1 MKISKTA
8 GYYGRLAMASALAG
22 TFTLVPVAANADT
35 TTETPTQAPVT
46 TTATAPS
53 SIASSSVTPS
63 ASATPTVS
71 VSPSVAGAP
80 AVATTPAKA
89 KKASTSDK
97 PGTGTSGVELE
108 SGAWTYTAVAGHPTD
123 GSVYA
128 LSTAPQENHL
138 LKIDPAT
145 GNVEDLGAARVE
157 HGALPT
163 DITTATIT
171 SHGRLIVSEELAKD
185 GDSYY
190 AIDLDKLSTASTPVF
205 TEHKVS
211 VDTFSKPKDFKAPG
225 AWGTASKKVDP
236 KGEYLHAYAETLDG
250 KPALWTLNT
259 DTDKLSVTTL
269 KVARGVKTEGIDR
282 LGEVAYAVTKDTDVF
297 VAGDKDGNTV
307 EFKPT
312 QLKIG
317 PGDELVATFS
327 QDGDDTLSEVLGT
340 DKKFGFTAIKHAGE
354 EKDTDASASDKTKA
368 DAEAPKSDNTAEQ
381 ADKKPSE
388 TTKSDAAAAK
398 PTEPTNKD
406 VDKQQPPANNN
417 EKPSSTPTPK
427 AAKPRTLEVEIYV
440 GTGEKKKPVEG
451 ARLVVPKLDNYEL
464 EGETNADGYLVT
476 TLPKELNDESF
487 TVRLVEAPEGY
498 KNKSIQ
504 IKKDDLVKEIT
515 LDKDTRATS
524 TMSKPQEILE
534 VFKEVKPLLG
544 AFGALAGAGA
554 GAAGSKSTSSKT
566 STTSTFSNS
575 KSSGTV
581 STGRTTS
588 ATSRSTAAARSTAK
602 STSKRSSSKSSS
614 TTTSTR
620 SGDLADTGTPMSG
633 VITLGIVL
641 FLIGGAY
648 VFMGRRRDA

>member
-1 MKISKTA
+1 MKNSKTA

-35 TTETPTQAPVT
+35 TTATPTQASVT

-53 SIASSSVTPS
+53 SSAASSVTPS

-71 VSPSVAGAP
+71 VAPSVAGAP
-80 AVATTPAKA
+80 ALATTPAKA
-89 KKASTSDK
+89 KGASTSDK

-108 SGAWTYTAVAGHPTD
+108 SGAWKYTAVAGHPSD

-128 LSTAPQENHL
+128 LSTAPQEHHL

-145 GNVEDLGAARVE
+145 GLVEDLGAARAE

-171 SHGRLIVSEELAKD
+171 SHGRLIVSEELSKD
-185 GDSYY
+185 GDTYY
-190 AIDLDKLSTASTPVF
+190 AIDLDKLSATTTPVF
-205 TEHKVS
+205 TEHKVTM
-211 VDTFSKPKDFKAPG
+211 DTFSKPKDFKAPG
-225 AWGTASKKVDP
+225 AWGTASKKTDP

-269 KVARGVKTEGIDR
+269 KVAHGVKAEGIER

-340 DKKFGFTAIKHAGE
+340 DKKFGFTAIKHADT
-354 EKDTDASASDKTKA
+354 EKETPSEKSDKPA
-368 DAEAPKSDNTAEQ
+368 ENAEAAESTVTEKQ
-381 ADKKPSE
+381 
-388 TTKSDAAAAK
+388 K
-398 PTEPTNKD
+398 PTEPTT
-406 VDKQQPPANNN
+406 Q
-417 EKPSSTPTPK
+417 ETSTSATTTTQTTTTK
-427 AAKPRTLEVEIYV
+427 KEEAAEQRTLEVEIYA
-440 GTGEKKKPVEG
+440 GSGSDKKPVEG
-451 ARLVVPKLDNYEL
+451 ARLIVPSLDNLEL
-464 EGETNADGYLVT
+464 EGETDADGYLST
-476 TLPKELNDESF
+476 TLPAELNNKGF
-487 TVRLVEAPEGY
+487 TVRLAEVPEGF

-515 LDKDTRATS
+515 LNKDPRATS
-524 TMSKPQEILE
+524 TKSKPQEILD

-554 GAAGSKSTSSKT
+554 AGSKSK
-566 STTSTFSNS
+566 STTTKSTSTFSNS

-588 ATSRSTAAARSTAK
+588 ATSRSTAGTRSTAK

>member
-1 MKISKTA
+1 MKNSKTA

-35 TTETPTQAPVT
+35 TTATPTQASVT

-53 SIASSSVTPS
+53 SSAASSVTPS

-71 VSPSVAGAP
+71 VAPSVAGAP

-89 KKASTSDK
+89 KGASTSDK

-108 SGAWTYTAVAGHPTD
+108 SGAWKYTAVAGHPSD

-128 LSTAPQENHL
+128 LSTAPQEHHL

-145 GNVEDLGAARVE
+145 GLVEDLGAARAE

-163 DITTATIT
+163 NVTTATIT
-171 SHGRLIVSEELAKD
+171 SHGRLIVSEELSKD
-185 GDSYY
+185 GDTYY
-190 AIDLDKLSTASTPVF
+190 AIDLDKLSATTTPVF
-205 TEHKVS
+205 TEHKVT

-225 AWGTASKKVDP
+225 AWGTASKKTDP

-269 KVARGVKTEGIDR
+269 KVAHGVKAEGIER

-340 DKKFGFTAIKHAGE
+340 DKKFGFTAIKHADT
-354 EKDTDASASDKTKA
+354 EKETPSEKSAAAEKSESPAAESAEKPSSDASKPAEPSSQ
-368 DAEAPKSDNTAEQ
+368 DAEKQ
-381 ADKKPSE
+381 
-388 TTKSDAAAAK
+388 K
-398 PTEPTNKD
+398 PTEPTT
-406 VDKQQPPANNN
+406 Q
-417 EKPSSTPTPK
+417 ETSTPATTTTQTTTTK
-427 AAKPRTLEVEIYV
+427 KEEAAEQRTLEVEIYA
-440 GTGEKKKPVEG
+440 GSGSDKKPVEG
-451 ARLVVPKLDNYEL
+451 ARLIVPSLDNLEL
-464 EGETNADGYLVT
+464 DGSTDADGYLST
-476 TLPKELNDESF
+476 TLPAELNNKGF
-487 TVRLVEAPEGY
+487 TVRLAVVPEGF
-498 KNKSIQ
+498 KNKSVQ
-504 IKKDDLVKEIT
+504 VKKDDLVKEIT

-524 TMSKPQEILE
+524 TKSKPQEILD

-554 GAAGSKSTSSKT
+554 AGSKSK
-566 STTSTFSNS
+566 STTTKSTSTFSNS

-588 ATSRSTAAARSTAK
+588 ATSRSTAGTRSTAK

>member
-354 EKDTDASASDKTKA
+354 ESDTKTPSAESDKPAENTDEKTAASDSPA
-368 DAEAPKSDNTAEQ
+368 
-381 ADKKPSE
+381 SE
-388 TTKSDAAAAK
+388 STVTETPK
-398 PTEPTNKD
+398 PTEPTT
-406 VDKQQPPANNN
+406 P
-417 EKPSSTPTPK
+417 ETSTPATTTTQTTTTK
-427 AAKPRTLEVEIYV
+427 KEEATEQRTLEVEIYA

-451 ARLVVPKLDNYEL
+451 ARLVVPSLDNLEL
-464 EGETNADGYLVT
+464 EGATDADGYLST
-476 TLPKELNDESF
+476 TLPAELNDKSF

-515 LDKDTRATS
+515 LNKDTRATS

-588 ATSRSTAAARSTAK
+588 ATSRSTAASRSTAK

>member
-63 ASATPTVS
+63 ASATPSVS
-71 VSPSVAGAP
+71 VAPSVAGAP

-171 SHGRLIVSEELAKD
+171 SHGRLIVSEELSKD

-190 AIDLDKLSTASTPVF
+190 AIDLDKLGATTTPVF
-205 TEHKVS
+205 TEHKVT
-211 VDTFSKPKDFKAPG
+211 VDTFSNPKHFTAPG
-225 AWGTASKKVDP
+225 AWGTASKKADP

-269 KVARGVKTEGIDR
+269 KVKHGVKTEGIER
-282 LGEVAYAVTKDTDVF
+282 LGDVAYAVTKDTDVF

-327 QDGDDTLSEVLGT
+327 QDGDDTLSEVLGA

-354 EKDTDASASDKTKA
+354 EKDTDT
-368 DAEAPKSDNTAEQ
+368 PKS
-381 ADKKPSE
+381 E
-388 TTKSDAAAAK
+388 TGTTTTT
-398 PTEPTNKD
+398 TEST
-406 VDKQQPPANNN
+406 VT
-417 EKPSSTPTPK
+417 ETPTPSEPTTQ
-427 AAKPRTLEVEIYV
+427 AATTSATTTTQTTTPKKEEATEQRTLEVEIYV

-451 ARLVVPKLDNYEL
+451 ARLVVPKLDNFEL
-464 EGETNADGYLVT
+464 EGETNADGYLRT
-476 TLPKELNDESF
+476 TLPAELNDESF
-487 TVRLVEAPEGY
+487 TVRLAEAPEGF

-524 TMSKPQEILE
+524 TKSKPQEILE

-588 ATSRSTAAARSTAK
+588 ATSRSTAASRSTAK
-602 STSKRSSSKSSS
+602 STSRSSSKSSS

>member
-63 ASATPTVS
+63 TSATPTVS
-71 VSPSVAGAP
+71 VAPSVAGAP

-171 SHGRLIVSEELAKD
+171 SHGRLIVSEELSKD

-190 AIDLDKLSTASTPVF
+190 AIDLDKLSATTTPVF
-205 TEHKVS
+205 TEHKVT

-225 AWGTASKKVDP
+225 AWGTASKKADP

-269 KVARGVKTEGIDR
+269 KVAHGVKTEGIDR

-327 QDGDDTLSEVLGT
+327 QDGDDTLSEVLGA

-354 EKDTDASASDKTKA
+354 EKDTDT
-368 DAEAPKSDNTAEQ
+368 PKS
-381 ADKKPSE
+381 E
-388 TTKSDAAAAK
+388 TGTTTTT
-398 PTEPTNKD
+398 TEST
-406 VDKQQPPANNN
+406 VT
-417 EKPSSTPTPK
+417 ETPTPSEPTTQ
-427 AAKPRTLEVEIYV
+427 AATTSATTTTQTTTTKKEEAAEPRTLEVEIYA
-440 GTGEKKKPVEG
+440 GSGSDKKPVEG
-451 ARLVVPKLDNYEL
+451 ARLVVPSLDNREL
-464 EGETNADGYLVT
+464 DGSTDADGYMST
-476 TLPKELNDESF
+476 TLPLELNDKSF
-487 TVRLVEAPEGY
+487 TVRLAEAPEGF

-524 TMSKPQEILE
+524 TKSKPQEILE

-588 ATSRSTAAARSTAK
+588 ATSRSTAASRSTAK
-602 STSKRSSSKSSS
+602 STSRSSSKSSS

>member
-53 SIASSSVTPS
+53 SIATSSVTPS

-71 VSPSVAGAP
+71 VAPSVAGAP
-80 AVATTPAKA
+80 AVATTPAKP

-269 KVARGVKTEGIDR
+269 KVAHGVKTEGIDR

-327 QDGDDTLSEVLGT
+327 QDGDDTLSEVLGA

-354 EKDTDASASDKTKA
+354 EKDTDT
-368 DAEAPKSDNTAEQ
+368 PKS
-381 ADKKPSE
+381 E
-388 TTKSDAAAAK
+388 TGTTTTT
-398 PTEPTNKD
+398 TEST
-406 VDKQQPPANNN
+406 VT
-417 EKPSSTPTPK
+417 ETPTPSEPTTQ
-427 AAKPRTLEVEIYV
+427 AATTSATTTTQTTTTKKEEAAEPRTLEVEIYA
-440 GTGEKKKPVEG
+440 GSGSDKKPVEG
-451 ARLVVPKLDNYEL
+451 ARLVVPSLDNREL
-464 EGETNADGYLVT
+464 DGSTDADGYMST
-476 TLPKELNDESF
+476 TLPLELNDKSF
-487 TVRLVEAPEGY
+487 TVRLAEAPEGF

-524 TMSKPQEILE
+524 TKSKPQEILE

-588 ATSRSTAAARSTAK
+588 ATSRSTAASRSTAK
-602 STSKRSSSKSSS
+602 STSRSSSKSSS

>member
-354 EKDTDASASDKTKA
+354 ESDTKTPSAESDKPAENTDEKTAASDSPA
-368 DAEAPKSDNTAEQ
+368 
-381 ADKKPSE
+381 SE
-388 TTKSDAAAAK
+388 STVTETPK
-398 PTEPTNKD
+398 PTEPTT
-406 VDKQQPPANNN
+406 P
-417 EKPSSTPTPK
+417 ETSTPATTTTQTTTTK
-427 AAKPRTLEVEIYV
+427 KEEATEQRTLEVEIYA

-451 ARLVVPKLDNYEL
+451 ARLVVPSLDNLEL
-464 EGETNADGYLVT
+464 EGATDADGYLST
-476 TLPKELNDESF
+476 TLPAELNDKSF

-515 LDKDTRATS
+515 LNKDTRATS

-588 ATSRSTAAARSTAK
+588 ATSRSTAASRSTAK
-602 STSKRSSSKSSS
+602 STSRSSSKSSS

>member
-71 VSPSVAGAP
+71 VAPSVAGAP

-171 SHGRLIVSEELAKD
+171 SHGRLIVSEELSKD

-190 AIDLDKLSTASTPVF
+190 AIDLDKLSATTTPVF
-205 TEHKVS
+205 TEHKVT

-225 AWGTASKKVDP
+225 AWGTASKKADP

-269 KVARGVKTEGIDR
+269 KVAHGVKTEGIDR

-327 QDGDDTLSEVLGT
+327 QDGDDTLSEVLGA

-354 EKDTDASASDKTKA
+354 EKDTDT
-368 DAEAPKSDNTAEQ
+368 PKS
-381 ADKKPSE
+381 E
-388 TTKSDAAAAK
+388 TGTTTTT
-398 PTEPTNKD
+398 TEST
-406 VDKQQPPANNN
+406 VT
-417 EKPSSTPTPK
+417 ETPTPSEPTTQ
-427 AAKPRTLEVEIYV
+427 AATTSATTTTQTTTTKKEEAAEPRTLEVEIYA
-440 GTGEKKKPVEG
+440 GSGSDKKPVEG
-451 ARLVVPKLDNYEL
+451 ARLVVPSLDNREL
-464 EGETNADGYLVT
+464 DGSTDADGYMST
-476 TLPKELNDESF
+476 TLPLELNDKSF
-487 TVRLVEAPEGY
+487 TVRLAEAPEGF

-524 TMSKPQEILE
+524 TKSKPQEILE

-588 ATSRSTAAARSTAK
+588 ATSRSTAASRSTAK
-602 STSKRSSSKSSS
+602 STSRSSSKSSS

>member
-269 KVARGVKTEGIDR
+269 KVAHGVKTEGIDR

-340 DKKFGFTAIKHAGE
+340 DEKFGFTAIKHAGT
-354 EKDTDASASDKTKA
+354 DTDA
-368 DAEAPKSDNTAEQ
+368 
-381 ADKKPSE
+381 
-388 TTKSDAAAAK
+388 
-398 PTEPTNKD
+398 
-406 VDKQQPPANNN
+406 
-417 EKPSSTPTPK
+417 EKPSSGSETAEKPESEKNEKAETKSSDSAEKSTTETAKPAEPTVSTTATPSTTPTTSK
-427 AAKPRTLEVEIYV
+427 TEQAAEQRTLEVEIYA
-440 GTGEKKKPVEG
+440 GSGNDKKPVEG
-451 ARLVVPKLDNYEL
+451 ARLVVPSLNNREL
-464 EGETNADGYLVT
+464 EGETDADGYMLT
-476 TLPKELNDESF
+476 TLPKELNGKDF
-487 TVRLVEAPEGY
+487 TVRLVEAPEGF

-504 IKKDDLVKEIT
+504 IKKDDDHAVKEIT

-524 TMSKPQEILE
+524 TKSKPQEILD

-554 GAAGSKSTSSKT
+554 AGSKSK
-566 STTSTFSNS
+566 STTTKSTSTFSNS

-588 ATSRSTAAARSTAK
+588 ATSRSTAGTRSTAK

>member
-1 MKISKTA
+1 MKFSKTA

-71 VSPSVAGAP
+71 VAPSVAGAP

-190 AIDLDKLSTASTPVF
+190 AIDLDKLSATTTPVF
-205 TEHKVS
+205 IEHKVS

-354 EKDTDASASDKTKA
+354 ESDTKTPSAESDKPAENTDEKTAASDSPA
-368 DAEAPKSDNTAEQ
+368 
-381 ADKKPSE
+381 SE
-388 TTKSDAAAAK
+388 STVTETPK
-398 PTEPTNKD
+398 PTEPTT
-406 VDKQQPPANNN
+406 P
-417 EKPSSTPTPK
+417 ETSTPATTTTQTTTTK
-427 AAKPRTLEVEIYV
+427 KEEATEQRTLEVEIYA

-451 ARLVVPKLDNYEL
+451 ARLVVPSLDNLEL
-464 EGETNADGYLVT
+464 EGATDADGYLST
-476 TLPKELNDESF
+476 TLPAELNDKSF

-515 LDKDTRATS
+515 LNKDTRATS

-588 ATSRSTAAARSTAK
+588 ATSRSTAASRSTAK

>member
-145 GNVEDLGAARVE
+145 GNVEELGAARVE

-269 KVARGVKTEGIDR
+269 KVAHGVKTEGIDR

-327 QDGDDTLSEVLGT
+327 QDGDDTLSEVLGA

-354 EKDTDASASDKTKA
+354 EKDTDT
-368 DAEAPKSDNTAEQ
+368 PKS
-381 ADKKPSE
+381 E
-388 TTKSDAAAAK
+388 TGTTTTT
-398 PTEPTNKD
+398 TEST
-406 VDKQQPPANNN
+406 VT
-417 EKPSSTPTPK
+417 ETPTPSEPTTQ
-427 AAKPRTLEVEIYV
+427 AATTSATTTTQTTTPKKEEATEQRTLEVEIYV

-451 ARLVVPKLDNYEL
+451 ARLVVPKLDNFEL
-464 EGETNADGYLVT
+464 EGETNADGYLRT
-476 TLPKELNDESF
+476 TLPAELNDESF
-487 TVRLVEAPEGY
+487 TVRLAEAPEGF

-524 TMSKPQEILE
+524 TKSKPQEILE

-588 ATSRSTAAARSTAK
+588 ATSRSTAASRSTAK
-602 STSKRSSSKSSS
+602 STSRSSSKSSS

>member
-35 TTETPTQAPVT
+35 TTETPTQASVT

-354 EKDTDASASDKTKA
+354 ESDTKTPSAESDKPAENTDEKTAASDSPA
-368 DAEAPKSDNTAEQ
+368 
-381 ADKKPSE
+381 SE
-388 TTKSDAAAAK
+388 STVTETPK
-398 PTEPTNKD
+398 PTEPTT
-406 VDKQQPPANNN
+406 P
-417 EKPSSTPTPK
+417 ETSTPATTTTQTTTTK
-427 AAKPRTLEVEIYV
+427 KEEATEQRTLEVEIYA

-451 ARLVVPKLDNYEL
+451 ARLVVPSLDNLEL
-464 EGETNADGYLVT
+464 EGATDADGYLST
-476 TLPKELNDESF
+476 TLPAELNDKSF

-515 LDKDTRATS
+515 LNKDTRATS

-588 ATSRSTAAARSTAK
+588 ATSRSTAASRSTAK

>member
-71 VSPSVAGAP
+71 VAPSVAGAP

-190 AIDLDKLSTASTPVF
+190 AIDLDKLSATTTPVF

-354 EKDTDASASDKTKA
+354 ESDTKTPSAESDKPAENTDEKTAASDSPA
-368 DAEAPKSDNTAEQ
+368 
-381 ADKKPSE
+381 SE
-388 TTKSDAAAAK
+388 STVTETPK
-398 PTEPTNKD
+398 PTEPTT
-406 VDKQQPPANNN
+406 P
-417 EKPSSTPTPK
+417 ETSTPATTTTQTTTTK
-427 AAKPRTLEVEIYV
+427 KEEATEQRTLEVEIYA

-451 ARLVVPKLDNYEL
+451 ARLVVPSLDNLEL
-464 EGETNADGYLVT
+464 EGATDADGYLST
-476 TLPKELNDESF
+476 TLPAELNDKSF

-515 LDKDTRATS
+515 LNKDTRATS

-620 SGDLADTGTPMSG
+620 SGDLADTGTPISG

>member
-35 TTETPTQAPVT
+35 TPEAPTQVPVT
-46 TTATAPS
+46 TTATAPLS
-53 SIASSSVTPS
+53 VASSSVAPSVSTTP
-63 ASATPTVS
+63 AVS
-71 VSPSVAGAP
+71 VAPSVGGAP
-80 AVATTPAKA
+80 AVATTSAKA

-108 SGAWTYTAVAGHPTD
+108 SGVWKYTAVAGHPSD

-128 LSTAPQENHL
+128 LSTAPQEHHL

-171 SHGRLIVSEELAKD
+171 SHGRLIVSEELSKD
-185 GDSYY
+185 GDAYY
-190 AIDLDKLSTASTPVF
+190 AIDLDKLGTTTAPVF
-205 TEHKVS
+205 TEHKVT
-211 VDTFSKPKDFKAPG
+211 VDTFSNPKDFKAPG
-225 AWGTASKKVDP
+225 AWGAASKKTDP
-236 KGEYLHAYAETLDG
+236 RGEYLHAYAETLDG

-269 KVARGVKTEGIDR
+269 KVAHGVKTEGIAR

-297 VAGDKDGNTV
+297 VAGDKDGKTV
-307 EFKPT
+307 EFKPS
-312 QLKIG
+312 QLKFG
-317 PGDELVATFS
+317 PGDELVATFN

-340 DKKFGFTAIKHAGE
+340 DKKFGFTAIKHADKE
-354 EKDTDASASDKTKA
+354 DTPS
-368 DAEAPKSDNTAEQ
+368 PKSEASEKSESPASESAEKPTTEASKPAEPSVSNTATSTTTKAEQ
-381 ADKKPSE
+381 AAE
-388 TTKSDAAAAK
+388 
-398 PTEPTNKD
+398 
-406 VDKQQPPANNN
+406 Q
-417 EKPSSTPTPK
+417 
-427 AAKPRTLEVEIYV
+427 RTLEVEIYA
-440 GTGEKKKPVEG
+440 GSGSDKKPVEG
-451 ARLVVPKLDNYEL
+451 ARLVVPSLNNLELD
-464 EGETNADGYLVT
+464 GATDADGYLST
-476 TLPKELNDESF
+476 TLPAELNDKGF
-487 TVRLVEAPEGY
+487 TVRLVEAPEGF

-524 TMSKPQEILE
+524 TKSRPQEILD

-554 GAAGSKSTSSKT
+554 GAAGSKSTST
-566 STTSTFSNS
+566 SSTKSTSTFSNS

-588 ATSRSTAAARSTAK
+588 ATARSTAASRSTAK
-602 STSKRSSSKSSS
+602 STSRSSSKSSS

>member
-71 VSPSVAGAP
+71 VAPSVAGAP

-190 AIDLDKLSTASTPVF
+190 AIDLDKLSATTTPVF

-354 EKDTDASASDKTKA
+354 ESDTKTPSAESDKPAENTDEKTAASDSPA
-368 DAEAPKSDNTAEQ
+368 
-381 ADKKPSE
+381 SE
-388 TTKSDAAAAK
+388 STVTETPK
-398 PTEPTNKD
+398 PTEPTT
-406 VDKQQPPANNN
+406 P
-417 EKPSSTPTPK
+417 ETSTPATTTTQTTTTK
-427 AAKPRTLEVEIYV
+427 KEEATEQRTLEVEIYA

-451 ARLVVPKLDNYEL
+451 ARLVVPSLDNLEL
-464 EGETNADGYLVT
+464 EGATDADGYLST
-476 TLPKELNDESF
+476 TLPAELNDKSF
-487 TVRLVEAPEGY
+487 TVRLAEAPEGF

-515 LDKDTRATS
+515 LNKDTRATS

-554 GAAGSKSTSSKT
+554 GAAVSKSTSSKT

-588 ATSRSTAAARSTAK
+588 ATSRSTAASRSTAK

>member
-71 VSPSVAGAP
+71 VAPSVAGAP

-190 AIDLDKLSTASTPVF
+190 AIDLDKLSATTTPVF

-327 QDGDDTLSEVLGT
+327 QDGDDTLSEVLGA
-340 DKKFGFTAIKHAGE
+340 DKKFGFTAIKHADT
-354 EKDTDASASDKTKA
+354 EKETPSEKSAAAEKSESPAAESAEKPSSDASKPAEPSSQ
-368 DAEAPKSDNTAEQ
+368 DAEKQ
-381 ADKKPSE
+381 
-388 TTKSDAAAAK
+388 K
-398 PTEPTNKD
+398 PTEPTT
-406 VDKQQPPANNN
+406 Q
-417 EKPSSTPTPK
+417 ETSTPATTTTQTTTTK
-427 AAKPRTLEVEIYV
+427 KEEVTEQRTLEVEIYA

-451 ARLVVPKLDNYEL
+451 ARLVVPSLDNLEL
-464 EGETNADGYLVT
+464 EGATDADGYLST
-476 TLPKELNDESF
+476 TLPAELNDKSF

-515 LDKDTRATS
+515 LNKDTRATS

-588 ATSRSTAAARSTAK
+588 ATSRSTAASRSTAK

>member
-71 VSPSVAGAP
+71 VAPSVAGAP

-190 AIDLDKLSTASTPVF
+190 AIDLDKLSATTTPVF

-354 EKDTDASASDKTKA
+354 ESDTKTPSAESDKPAENTDEKTAASDSPA
-368 DAEAPKSDNTAEQ
+368 
-381 ADKKPSE
+381 SE
-388 TTKSDAAAAK
+388 STVTETPK
-398 PTEPTNKD
+398 PTEPTT
-406 VDKQQPPANNN
+406 P
-417 EKPSSTPTPK
+417 ETSTPATTTTQTTTTK
-427 AAKPRTLEVEIYV
+427 KEEATEQRTLEVEIYA

-451 ARLVVPKLDNYEL
+451 ARLVVPSLDNLEL
-464 EGETNADGYLVT
+464 EGATDADGYLST
-476 TLPKELNDESF
+476 TLPAELNDKSF

-515 LDKDTRATS
+515 LNKDTRATS

-588 ATSRSTAAARSTAK
+588 ATSRSTAASRSTAK

>member
-63 ASATPTVS
+63 ASATPSVS
-71 VSPSVAGAP
+71 VAPSVAGAP

-145 GNVEDLGAARVE
+145 GNVDDLGAARVE

-171 SHGRLIVSEELAKD
+171 SHGRLIVSEELSKD
-185 GDSYY
+185 GDTYY
-190 AIDLDKLSTASTPVF
+190 AIDLDKLSATTTPVF
-205 TEHKVS
+205 TEHKVT

-225 AWGTASKKVDP
+225 AWGTASKKADP

-269 KVARGVKTEGIDR
+269 KVAHGVKTEGIDR

-327 QDGDDTLSEVLGT
+327 QDGDDTLSEVLGA

-354 EKDTDASASDKTKA
+354 EKDTDT
-368 DAEAPKSDNTAEQ
+368 PKS
-381 ADKKPSE
+381 E
-388 TTKSDAAAAK
+388 TGTTTTT
-398 PTEPTNKD
+398 TEST
-406 VDKQQPPANNN
+406 VT
-417 EKPSSTPTPK
+417 ETPTPSEPTTQ
-427 AAKPRTLEVEIYV
+427 AATTSATTTTQTTTPKKEEATEQRTLEVEIYV

-451 ARLVVPKLDNYEL
+451 ARLVVPKLDNFEL
-464 EGETNADGYLVT
+464 EGETNADGYLRT
-476 TLPKELNDESF
+476 TLPAELNDESF
-487 TVRLVEAPEGY
+487 TVRLAEAPEGF

-524 TMSKPQEILE
+524 TKSKPQEILE

-588 ATSRSTAAARSTAK
+588 ATSRSTAASRSTAK
-602 STSKRSSSKSSS
+602 STSRSSSKSSS

>member
-71 VSPSVAGAP
+71 VAPSVAGAP

-307 EFKPT
+307 EFKPS

-340 DKKFGFTAIKHAGE
+340 DEKFGFTAIKHAGT
-354 EKDTDASASDKTKA
+354 DTDA
-368 DAEAPKSDNTAEQ
+368 
-381 ADKKPSE
+381 
-388 TTKSDAAAAK
+388 
-398 PTEPTNKD
+398 
-406 VDKQQPPANNN
+406 
-417 EKPSSTPTPK
+417 EKPSSGSETAEKPESEKNEKAETKSSDSAEKSTTETAKPAEPTVSTTATPSTTPTTSK
-427 AAKPRTLEVEIYV
+427 TEQAAEQRTLEVEIYA
-440 GTGEKKKPVEG
+440 GSGNDKKPVEG
-451 ARLVVPKLDNYEL
+451 ARLVVPSLNNLEL
-464 EGETNADGYLVT
+464 EGETDADGYMLT
-476 TLPKELNDESF
+476 TLPKELNGKDF
-487 TVRLVEAPEGY
+487 TVRLVEAPEGF

-504 IKKDDLVKEIT
+504 IKKDDDHAVKEIT

-524 TMSKPQEILE
+524 TKSKPQEILD

-554 GAAGSKSTSSKT
+554 AGSKSK
-566 STTSTFSNS
+566 STTTKSTSTFSNS

-588 ATSRSTAAARSTAK
+588 ATSRSTAGTRSTAK

>member
-1 MKISKTA
+1 MKNSKTA

-35 TTETPTQAPVT
+35 TTATPTQASVT

-53 SIASSSVTPS
+53 SSASSSVTPS

-71 VSPSVAGAP
+71 VAPSVAGAP
-80 AVATTPAKA
+80 AVAMTPAKA
-89 KKASTSDK
+89 KGASTSDK

-108 SGAWTYTAVAGHPTD
+108 SGVWTYTAVAGHPSD

-171 SHGRLIVSEELAKD
+171 SHGRLIVSEDLSKD
-185 GDSYY
+185 GDTYY
-190 AIDLDKLSTASTPVF
+190 AIDLDKLGATTPVF
-205 TEHKVS
+205 TEHKVT
-211 VDTFSKPKDFKAPG
+211 VDTFSNPKGFKAPG
-225 AWGTASKKVDP
+225 AWGTASKKADP

-269 KVARGVKTEGIDR
+269 KVAHGVKAEGIER

-340 DKKFGFTAIKHAGE
+340 DKKYGFTAIKHAGE
-354 EKDTDASASDKTKA
+354 KTDTPAEKSAAAEKSESSASESA
-368 DAEAPKSDNTAEQ
+368 
-381 ADKKPSE
+381 
-388 TTKSDAAAAK
+388 
-398 PTEPTNKD
+398 
-406 VDKQQPPANNN
+406 
-417 EKPSSTPTPK
+417 EKPSSDASKPAEPSNKDTEKQQTPAENT
-427 AAKPRTLEVEIYV
+427 AKPSTSQAEEAAEQRTLEVEIYA
-440 GTGEKKKPVEG
+440 GSGSDKKPVEG
-451 ARLVVPKLDNYEL
+451 ARLIVPSLDNLEL
-464 EGETNADGYLVT
+464 DGSTDADGYMST
-476 TLPKELNDESF
+476 TLPAELNNKGF
-487 TVRLVEAPEGY
+487 TVRLAEVPEGF
-498 KNKSIQ
+498 KNKSVQ
-504 IKKDDLVKEIT
+504 VKKDDLVKEIT

-524 TMSKPQEILE
+524 TKSKPQEILD

-554 GAAGSKSTSSKT
+554 VGSKSTST
-566 STTSTFSNS
+566 SAKSTSTFSNS

-588 ATSRSTAAARSTAK
+588 ATSRSTAASRSTAK
-602 STSKRSSSKSSS
+602 STSKGSSSKSSS

>member
-1 MKISKTA
+1 M
-8 GYYGRLAMASALAG
+8 
-22 TFTLVPVAANADT
+22 
-35 TTETPTQAPVT
+35 
-46 TTATAPS
+46 
-53 SIASSSVTPS
+53 
-63 ASATPTVS
+63 
-71 VSPSVAGAP
+71 
-80 AVATTPAKA
+80 
-89 KKASTSDK
+89 
-97 PGTGTSGVELE
+97 
-108 SGAWTYTAVAGHPTD
+108 AGHPTD

-145 GNVEDLGAARVE
+145 GNAEDLGAARVE

-171 SHGRLIVSEELAKD
+171 SHGRLIVSEELSKD

-190 AIDLDKLSTASTPVF
+190 AIDLDKLGATTTPVF
-205 TEHKVS
+205 TEHKVT
-211 VDTFSKPKDFKAPG
+211 VDTFSNPKHFTAPG
-225 AWGTASKKVDP
+225 AWGTASKKADP

-269 KVARGVKTEGIDR
+269 KVKHGVKTEGIER
-282 LGEVAYAVTKDTDVF
+282 LGDVAYAVTKDTDVF

-354 EKDTDASASDKTKA
+354 ESDTKTPSAESDKP
-368 DAEAPKSDNTAEQ
+368 AENTDEKTA
-381 ADKKPSE
+381 ASHSPASE
-388 TTKSDAAAAK
+388 STVTETPK
-398 PTEPTNKD
+398 PTEPT
-406 VDKQQPPANNN
+406 
-417 EKPSSTPTPK
+417 TPETTTSATTTTTTTTSK
-427 AAKPRTLEVEIYV
+427 TEEAAEPRTLEVEISV

-451 ARLVVPKLDNYEL
+451 ARLVIPRPGNDGIELD
-464 EGETNADGYLVT
+464 GETDADGYLVT
-476 TLPKELNDESF
+476 TIPAEFNEKSF
-487 TVRLVEAPEGY
+487 TVRLVEVPEGY

-554 GAAGSKSTSSKT
+554 AGSKSK
-566 STTSTFSNS
+566 STTTKSTSTFSNS

-588 ATSRSTAAARSTAK
+588 ATSRSTAGTRSTAK

>member
-327 QDGDDTLSEVLGT
+327 QDGDDTLSEVLGA

-354 EKDTDASASDKTKA
+354 EKDAETPASDKTKA

-388 TTKSDAAAAK
+388 PTKSDAEAAK
-398 PTEPTNKD
+398 PAEPTNKD
-406 VDKQQPPANNN
+406 ADKQQPPANNS
-417 EKPSSTPTPK
+417 EKPSPK
-427 AAKPRTLEVEIYV
+427 PAEEAPEELPLAVYIFKGSDEE
-440 GTGEKKKPVEG
+440 PVEG
-451 ARLVVPKLDNYEL
+451 ARLIVPSLDNKEL
-464 EGETNADGYLVT
+464 KGKTNEDGYLLT
-476 TLPKELNDESF
+476 NRPAKFNDKSF
-487 TVRLVEAPEGY
+487 TVRLAEVPEGY
-498 KNKSIQ
+498 KNKSVQ
-504 IKKDDLVKEIT
+504 IKKDDDSITIT

-524 TMSKPQEILE
+524 TKSKPQEILE
-534 VFKEVKPLLG
+534 VFKEVKPLLS

>member
-53 SIASSSVTPS
+53 SIATSSVTPS
-63 ASATPTVS
+63 ASDTPTVS
-71 VSPSVAGAP
+71 VAPSVAGAP

-190 AIDLDKLSTASTPVF
+190 AIDLDKLSATTTPVF

-307 EFKPT
+307 EFKPA

-327 QDGDDTLSEVLGT
+327 QDGDDTLSEVLGA
-340 DKKFGFTAIKHAGE
+340 DKKFGFTAIKHAGTDPDSQSSTTSTSSTSE
-354 EKDTDASASDKTKA
+354 AAEKSSTDTSKPAEPTKPTDNSKSAEPQT
-368 DAEAPKSDNTAEQ
+368 PKSTTTT
-381 ADKKPSE
+381 PS
-388 TTKSDAAAAK
+388 
-398 PTEPTNKD
+398 
-406 VDKQQPPANNN
+406 
-417 EKPSSTPTPK
+417 PSQK
-427 AAKPRTLEVEIYV
+427 EERTLEVAIYA
-440 GTGEKKKPVEG
+440 GSDKEPVEG
-451 ARLVVPKLDNYEL
+451 AQLVIPRPGNDGIEL
-464 EGETNADGYLVT
+464 EGATNADGYLIT
-476 TLPKELNDESF
+476 SIPPKFNDKGF
-487 TVRLVEAPEGY
+487 TVRLVEAPEGF
-498 KNKSIQ
+498 KNKSVQ
-504 IKKDDLVKEIT
+504 IKKDDLQKDII

-524 TMSKPQEILE
+524 TKSKPQEILE

-554 GAAGSKSTSSKT
+554 GAGAGSKSTST
-566 STTSTFSNS
+566 STKTTSTFSNS

-588 ATSRSTAAARSTAK
+588 ATSRSTAGTRSTAK
-602 STSKRSSSKSSS
+602 SSSKRSSSKSSS

>member
-71 VSPSVAGAP
+71 VAPSVAGAP
-80 AVATTPAKA
+80 AVATTPAKP

-269 KVARGVKTEGIDR
+269 KVAHGVKTEGIDR

-327 QDGDDTLSEVLGT
+327 QDGDDTLSEVLGA

-354 EKDTDASASDKTKA
+354 EKDTDT
-368 DAEAPKSDNTAEQ
+368 PKS
-381 ADKKPSE
+381 E
-388 TTKSDAAAAK
+388 TGTTTTT
-398 PTEPTNKD
+398 TEST
-406 VDKQQPPANNN
+406 VT
-417 EKPSSTPTPK
+417 ETPTPSEPTTQ
-427 AAKPRTLEVEIYV
+427 AATTSATTTTQTTTTKKEEAAEPRTLEVEIYA
-440 GTGEKKKPVEG
+440 GSGSDKKPVEG
-451 ARLVVPKLDNYEL
+451 ARLVVPSLDNREL
-464 EGETNADGYLVT
+464 DGSTDADGYMST
-476 TLPKELNDESF
+476 TLPLELNDKSF
-487 TVRLVEAPEGY
+487 TVRLAEAPEGF

-524 TMSKPQEILE
+524 TKSKPQEILE

-588 ATSRSTAAARSTAK
+588 ATSRSTAASRSTAK
-602 STSKRSSSKSSS
+602 STSRSSSKSSS
-614 TTTSTR
+614 TTTLTR

>member
-63 ASATPTVS
+63 ASATPSVS
-71 VSPSVAGAP
+71 VAPSVAGAP

-171 SHGRLIVSEELAKD
+171 SHGRLIVSEELSKD

-190 AIDLDKLSTASTPVF
+190 AIDLDKLSATTTPVF
-205 TEHKVS
+205 TEHKVT

-225 AWGTASKKVDP
+225 AWGTASKKADP

-269 KVARGVKTEGIDR
+269 KVAHGVKTEGIDR

-327 QDGDDTLSEVLGT
+327 QDGDDTLSEVLGA

-354 EKDTDASASDKTKA
+354 EKDA
-368 DAEAPKSDNTAEQ
+368 
-381 ADKKPSE
+381 
-388 TTKSDAAAAK
+388 
-398 PTEPTNKD
+398 
-406 VDKQQPPANNN
+406 
-417 EKPSSTPTPK
+417 EKPSSGSETAEKPESEKNEKAETKSSDSAEKSTTETAKPAEPTVSTTATPSTTPTTSK
-427 AAKPRTLEVEIYV
+427 TEQAAEQRTLEVEIYA
-440 GTGEKKKPVEG
+440 GSGNDKKPVEG
-451 ARLVVPKLDNYEL
+451 ARLVVPSLNNLEL
-464 EGETNADGYLVT
+464 EGETDADGYMLT
-476 TLPKELNDESF
+476 TLPKELNGKDF
-487 TVRLVEAPEGY
+487 TVRLVEAPEGF

-504 IKKDDLVKEIT
+504 IKKDDDHAVKEIT

-524 TMSKPQEILE
+524 TKSKPQEILD

-554 GAAGSKSTSSKT
+554 AGSKSK
-566 STTSTFSNS
+566 STTTKSTSTFSNS

-588 ATSRSTAAARSTAK
+588 ATSRSTAGTRSTAK

>member
-269 KVARGVKTEGIDR
+269 KVAHGVKTEGIDR

-327 QDGDDTLSEVLGT
+327 QDGDDTLSEVLGA

-354 EKDTDASASDKTKA
+354 EKDTDT
-368 DAEAPKSDNTAEQ
+368 PKS
-381 ADKKPSE
+381 E
-388 TTKSDAAAAK
+388 TGTTTTT
-398 PTEPTNKD
+398 TEST
-406 VDKQQPPANNN
+406 VT
-417 EKPSSTPTPK
+417 ETPTPSEPTTQ
-427 AAKPRTLEVEIYV
+427 AATTSATTTTQTTTPKKEEATEQRTLEVEIYV

-451 ARLVVPKLDNYEL
+451 ARLVVPKLDNFEL
-464 EGETNADGYLVT
+464 EGETNADGYLRT
-476 TLPKELNDESF
+476 TLPAELNDESF
-487 TVRLVEAPEGY
+487 TVRLAEAPEGF

-524 TMSKPQEILE
+524 TKSKPQEILE

-588 ATSRSTAAARSTAK
+588 ATSRSTAASRSTAK
-602 STSKRSSSKSSS
+602 STSRSSSKSSS

>member
-354 EKDTDASASDKTKA
+354 ESDTKTPSAESDKPAENTDEKTAASDSPA
-368 DAEAPKSDNTAEQ
+368 
-381 ADKKPSE
+381 SE
-388 TTKSDAAAAK
+388 STVTETPK
-398 PTEPTNKD
+398 PTEPTT
-406 VDKQQPPANNN
+406 P
-417 EKPSSTPTPK
+417 ETSTPATTTTQTTTTK
-427 AAKPRTLEVEIYV
+427 KEEATEQRTLEVEIYA

-451 ARLVVPKLDNYEL
+451 ARLVVPSLDNLEL
-464 EGETNADGYLVT
+464 EGATDADGYLST
-476 TLPKELNDESF
+476 TLPAELNDKSF

-515 LDKDTRATS
+515 LNKDTRATS

>member
-35 TTETPTQAPVT
+35 TPATPTQAPVT
-46 TTATAPS
+46 TSATAPS
-53 SIASSSVTPS
+53 SSASSSVASS
-63 ASATPTVS
+63 ASTTPAVS
-71 VSPSVAGAP
+71 VAPSVAGAP
-80 AVATTPAKA
+80 AVATTPVKA

-108 SGAWTYTAVAGHPTD
+108 SGAWKYTAVAGHPTD

-138 LKIDPAT
+138 LKIDPTT

-157 HGALPT
+157 LGALPA

-171 SHGRLIVSEELAKD
+171 SHGRLIVSEELSQD
-185 GDSYY
+185 GDTYY
-190 AIDLDKLSTASTPVF
+190 AIDLDKLDATTTPVF
-205 TEHKVS
+205 TEHKVT
-211 VDTFSKPKDFKAPG
+211 VDTFSNPKHFKAPG
-225 AWGTASKKVDP
+225 AWGAASKKTDP

-269 KVARGVKTEGIDR
+269 KVAHGVKTEGIDR

-307 EFKPT
+307 EFKPA
-312 QLKIG
+312 QFKIG

-340 DKKFGFTAIKHAGE
+340 DKKLGFTAIKHAGTE
-354 EKDTDASASDKTKA
+354 ADTPASASKEAEKPNTDASQPAEPSSKTSEQQPSAQNTAKPSPTQTE
-368 DAEAPKSDNTAEQ
+368 EAPEL
-381 ADKKPSE
+381 
-388 TTKSDAAAAK
+388 
-398 PTEPTNKD
+398 
-406 VDKQQPPANNN
+406 
-417 EKPSSTPTPK
+417 
-427 AAKPRTLEVEIYV
+427 RTLEIEIYA
-440 GTGEKKKPVEG
+440 GSGSDKKPVEG
-451 ARLVVPKLDNYEL
+451 ARLVVPSLDNLEL
-464 EGETNADGYLVT
+464 DGETDADGYLST
-476 TLPKELNDESF
+476 TLPAELNNKSF
-487 TVRLVEAPEGY
+487 TVRLAEAPKGF
-498 KNKSIQ
+498 KNKSVQ

-524 TMSKPQEILE
+524 TKSKPQEILD

-554 GAAGSKSTSSKT
+554 GAGSRSTTT
-566 STTSTFSNS
+566 STKSTSTFSNS

-588 ATSRSTAAARSTAK
+588 ATSRSTAASRSTAK
-602 STSKRSSSKSSS
+602 STSRSSSKSSS

-648 VFMGRRRDA
+648 IFMGRRRDA

>member
-1 MKISKTA
+1 MKFSKTA

-35 TTETPTQAPVT
+35 TPATPTQAPVT

-63 ASATPTVS
+63 ASTTPTVS
-71 VSPSVAGAP
+71 VAPSVAGAP

-108 SGAWTYTAVAGHPTD
+108 SGVWTYTAVAGHPSD

-171 SHGRLIVSEELAKD
+171 SHGRLIVSEELSKD
-185 GDSYY
+185 GDTYY
-190 AIDLDKLSTASTPVF
+190 AIDLDKLSATTTPVF
-205 TEHKVS
+205 TEHKVT

-225 AWGTASKKVDP
+225 AWGTASKKADP

-269 KVARGVKTEGIDR
+269 KVAHGVKTEGIER

-327 QDGDDTLSEVLGT
+327 QDGDATLSEVLGT
-340 DKKFGFTAIKHAGE
+340 DEKLGFTAIKHAGKE
-354 EKDTDASASDKTKA
+354 AEKSSPKSEAAEKPESATTEKTETEKSSSASEAAEKPSTDAK
-368 DAEAPKSDNTAEQ
+368 
-381 ADKKPSE
+381 
-388 TTKSDAAAAK
+388 K
-398 PTEPTNKD
+398 PTEPTSSTSE
-406 VDKQQPPANNN
+406 QPPAQNTP
-417 EKPSSTPTPK
+417 KPSPTKTPE
-427 AAKPRTLEVEIYV
+427 AAEPRTLEVEIYA
-440 GTGEKKKPVEG
+440 GSGSDKKPVEG
-451 ARLVVPKLDNYEL
+451 ARLIVPSLDNL
-464 EGETNADGYLVT
+464 VLDGETDADGYLST
-476 TLPKELNDESF
+476 TLPAELNNKSF
-487 TVRLVEAPEGY
+487 TVRLAEVPEGF
-498 KNKSIQ
+498 KNKSVQ

-515 LDKDTRATS
+515 LNKDTRATS

-554 GAAGSKSTSSKT
+554 AGSKSTSTTTKS
-566 STTSTFSNS
+566 TSTFTNS

-588 ATSRSTAAARSTAK
+588 ATSRSTVASRSTAK

>member
-1 MKISKTA
+1 MKFSKTA

-71 VSPSVAGAP
+71 VAPSVAGAP

-190 AIDLDKLSTASTPVF
+190 AIDLDKLGATTTPVF
-205 TEHKVS
+205 TEHKVT
-211 VDTFSKPKDFKAPG
+211 VDTFSNPKHFTAPG
-225 AWGTASKKVDP
+225 AWGTASKKADP

-269 KVARGVKTEGIDR
+269 KVKHGVKTEGIER
-282 LGEVAYAVTKDTDVF
+282 LGDVAYAVTKDTDVF

-340 DKKFGFTAIKHAGE
+340 DKKFGFTAIKHAGT
-354 EKDTDASASDKTKA
+354 DTDA
-368 DAEAPKSDNTAEQ
+368 
-381 ADKKPSE
+381 
-388 TTKSDAAAAK
+388 
-398 PTEPTNKD
+398 
-406 VDKQQPPANNN
+406 
-417 EKPSSTPTPK
+417 EKPSSGSETAEKPESEKNEKAETKSSDSAEKSTTETAKPAEPTVSTTATPSTTPTTSK
-427 AAKPRTLEVEIYV
+427 TEQAAEQRTLEVEIYA
-440 GTGEKKKPVEG
+440 GSGNDKKPVEG
-451 ARLVVPKLDNYEL
+451 ARLVVPSLNNLEL
-464 EGETNADGYLVT
+464 EGETDADGYMLT
-476 TLPKELNDESF
+476 TLPKELNGKDF
-487 TVRLVEAPEGY
+487 TVRLVEAPEGF

-504 IKKDDLVKEIT
+504 IKKDDDHAVKEIT

-524 TMSKPQEILE
+524 TKSKPQEILD

-554 GAAGSKSTSSKT
+554 AGSKSK
-566 STTSTFSNS
+566 STTTKSTSTFSNS

-588 ATSRSTAAARSTAK
+588 ATSRSTAGTRSTAK

>member
-1 MKISKTA
+1 MKNSKTA

-35 TTETPTQAPVT
+35 TTATPTHASVT

-53 SIASSSVTPS
+53 SSASSSVTPS

-71 VSPSVAGAP
+71 VAPSVAGAP

-89 KKASTSDK
+89 KGASTSDK

-108 SGAWTYTAVAGHPTD
+108 SGAWKYTAVAGHPSD

-128 LSTAPQENHL
+128 LSTAPQEHHL

-145 GNVEDLGAARVE
+145 GLVEDLGAARAE
-157 HGALPT
+157 HGALPAE
-163 DITTATIT
+163 ITTATIT
-171 SHGRLIVSEELAKD
+171 SHGRLIVSEELSKD
-185 GDSYY
+185 GDTYY
-190 AIDLDKLSTASTPVF
+190 AIDLDKLSATTTPVF
-205 TEHKVS
+205 TEHKVT

-225 AWGTASKKVDP
+225 AWGTASKKTDP

-269 KVARGVKTEGIDR
+269 KVAHGVKTEGIDR

-327 QDGDDTLSEVLGT
+327 QDGDDTLSEVLGA

-354 EKDTDASASDKTKA
+354 EKDTDT
-368 DAEAPKSDNTAEQ
+368 PKS
-381 ADKKPSE
+381 E
-388 TTKSDAAAAK
+388 TGTTTTT
-398 PTEPTNKD
+398 TEST
-406 VDKQQPPANNN
+406 VT
-417 EKPSSTPTPK
+417 ETPTPSEPTTQ
-427 AAKPRTLEVEIYV
+427 AATTSATTTTQTTTTKKEEAAEQRTLEVEIYA
-440 GTGEKKKPVEG
+440 GSGSDKKPVEG
-451 ARLVVPKLDNYEL
+451 ARLIVPSLDNLEL
-464 EGETNADGYLVT
+464 DGSTDADGYLST
-476 TLPKELNDESF
+476 TLPAELNNKGF
-487 TVRLVEAPEGY
+487 TVRLAVVPEGF
-498 KNKSIQ
+498 KNKSVQ
-504 IKKDDLVKEIT
+504 VKKDDLVKEIT

-524 TMSKPQEILE
+524 TKSKPQEILD

-554 GAAGSKSTSSKT
+554 AGSKSK
-566 STTSTFSNS
+566 STTTKSTSTFSNS

-588 ATSRSTAAARSTAK
+588 ATSRSTAGTRSTAK

>member
-63 ASATPTVS
+63 ASTTSAVS
-71 VSPSVAGAP
+71 VAPSVAGAP
-80 AVATTPAKA
+80 AVATTPVKE

-108 SGAWTYTAVAGHPTD
+108 SGMWKYTAVAGHPSD

-145 GNVEDLGAARVE
+145 GIVEDLGAARVE

-171 SHGRLIVSEELAKD
+171 SHGRLIVSEELSKD

-190 AIDLDKLSTASTPVF
+190 AIDLDKLSATTTPVF
-205 TEHKVS
+205 TEHKVT

-225 AWGTASKKVDP
+225 AWGTASKKADP

-269 KVARGVKTEGIDR
+269 KVAHGVKTEGIDR

-327 QDGDDTLSEVLGT
+327 QDGDDTLSEVLGA

-354 EKDTDASASDKTKA
+354 EKDTDT
-368 DAEAPKSDNTAEQ
+368 PKS
-381 ADKKPSE
+381 E
-388 TTKSDAAAAK
+388 TGTTTTT
-398 PTEPTNKD
+398 TEST
-406 VDKQQPPANNN
+406 VT
-417 EKPSSTPTPK
+417 ETPTPSEPTTQ
-427 AAKPRTLEVEIYV
+427 AATTSATTTTQTTTPKKEEATEQRTLEVEIYV

-451 ARLVVPKLDNYEL
+451 ARLVVPKLDNFEL
-464 EGETNADGYLVT
+464 EGETNADGYLRT
-476 TLPKELNDESF
+476 TLPAELNDESF
-487 TVRLVEAPEGY
+487 TVRLAEAPEGF

-524 TMSKPQEILE
+524 TKSKPQEILE

-554 GAAGSKSTSSKT
+554 GVAGSKSTSSKT

-588 ATSRSTAAARSTAK
+588 ATSRSTAASRSTAK
-602 STSKRSSSKSSS
+602 STSRSSSKSSS

>member
-35 TTETPTQAPVT
+35 TTEMPTQAPVT

-71 VSPSVAGAP
+71 VAPSVAGVP

-138 LKIDPAT
+138 LKIDAAT
-145 GNVEDLGAARVE
+145 GNVDDLGAARVE

-171 SHGRLIVSEELAKD
+171 SHGRLIVSEELSKD
-185 GDSYY
+185 GDTYY
-190 AIDLDKLSTASTPVF
+190 AIDLDKLSATTTPVF
-205 TEHKVS
+205 TEHKVT

-225 AWGTASKKVDP
+225 AWGVASKKADP

-269 KVARGVKTEGIDR
+269 KVKHGVKTEDIAR

-340 DKKFGFTAIKHAGE
+340 DKKFGFTAIKHAGT
-354 EKDTDASASDKTKA
+354 DTDAEKPASDKTKA

-388 TTKSDAAAAK
+388 TTKSDAEAAK

-406 VDKQQPPANNN
+406 ADKQQPPANDNK
-417 EKPSSTPTPK
+417 KPSSTPTTE
-427 AAKPRTLEVEIYV
+427 AAEPRTLDVTIYK
-440 GTGEKKKPVEG
+440 GNDKEPVEG
-451 ARLVVPKLDNYEL
+451 ARLVVPSLNNRVLK
-464 EGETNADGYLVT
+464 GETDGEGHLST
-476 TLPKELNDESF
+476 PLPRELNNKAF
-487 TVRLVEAPEGY
+487 IVRLLEVPEGY
-498 KNKSIQ
+498 KNESIQ
-504 IKKDDLVKEIT
+504 INKEDLVKKIT

-524 TMSKPQEILE
+524 TKSKPQEILE

-588 ATSRSTAAARSTAK
+588 ATSRSTAASR
-602 STSKRSSSKSSS
+602 STSKSSSNRSSSKSSS

>member
-71 VSPSVAGAP
+71 VAPSVAGAP

-190 AIDLDKLSTASTPVF
+190 AIDLDKLSATTTPVF

-269 KVARGVKTEGIDR
+269 KVKHGVKTEDIAR

-354 EKDTDASASDKTKA
+354 ESDTKTPSAESDKPAENTDEKTAASDSPA
-368 DAEAPKSDNTAEQ
+368 
-381 ADKKPSE
+381 SE
-388 TTKSDAAAAK
+388 STVTETPK
-398 PTEPTNKD
+398 PTEPT
-406 VDKQQPPANNN
+406 
-417 EKPSSTPTPK
+417 TPETTTSATTTTTTTTSK
-427 AAKPRTLEVEIYV
+427 TEEAAEPRTLEVEISV

-451 ARLVVPKLDNYEL
+451 ARLVIPRPGNDGIELD
-464 EGETNADGYLVT
+464 GETDADGYLVT
-476 TLPKELNDESF
+476 TIPAEFNEKSF
-487 TVRLVEAPEGY
+487 TVRLVEVPEGY

-554 GAAGSKSTSSKT
+554 AGSKSK
-566 STTSTFSNS
+566 STTTKSTSTFSNS

-588 ATSRSTAAARSTAK
+588 ATSRSTAGTRSTAK

>member
-269 KVARGVKTEGIDR
+269 KVAHGVKTEGIDR

-307 EFKPT
+307 EFKPS

-340 DKKFGFTAIKHAGE
+340 DEKFGFTAIKHAGT
-354 EKDTDASASDKTKA
+354 DTDA
-368 DAEAPKSDNTAEQ
+368 
-381 ADKKPSE
+381 
-388 TTKSDAAAAK
+388 
-398 PTEPTNKD
+398 
-406 VDKQQPPANNN
+406 
-417 EKPSSTPTPK
+417 EKPSSGSETAEKPESEKNEKAETKSSDSAEKSTTETAKPAEPTVSTTATPSTTPTTSK
-427 AAKPRTLEVEIYV
+427 TEQAAEQRTLEVEIYA
-440 GTGEKKKPVEG
+440 GSGNDKKPVEG
-451 ARLVVPKLDNYEL
+451 ARLVVPSLNNREL
-464 EGETNADGYLVT
+464 EGETDADGYMLT
-476 TLPKELNDESF
+476 TLPKELNGKDF
-487 TVRLVEAPEGY
+487 TVRLVEAPEGF

-504 IKKDDLVKEIT
+504 IKKDDDHAVKEIT

-524 TMSKPQEILE
+524 TKSKPQEILD

-554 GAAGSKSTSSKT
+554 AGSKSK
-566 STTSTFSNS
+566 STTTKSTSTFSNS

-588 ATSRSTAAARSTAK
+588 ATSRSTAGTRSTAK

>member
-1 MKISKTA
+1 MKFSKTA

-97 PGTGTSGVELE
+97 PGTGTSGIELE

-236 KGEYLHAYAETLDG
+236 KGEYLHAYADTLDG

-327 QDGDDTLSEVLGT
+327 QDGDDTLSEVLGA

-354 EKDTDASASDKTKA
+354 EKDAETPASGS
-368 DAEAPKSDNTAEQ
+368 ETAE
-381 ADKKPSE
+381 KPESE
-388 TTKSDAAAAK
+388 KNEKAETKSSDSAEKSTTETAK
-398 PTEPTNKD
+398 PAEPT
-406 VDKQQPPANNN
+406 VSTTAT
-417 EKPSSTPTPK
+417 PSTTPTTSK
-427 AAKPRTLEVEIYV
+427 TEQAAEQRTLEVEIYA
-440 GTGEKKKPVEG
+440 GSGNDKKPVEG
-451 ARLVVPKLDNYEL
+451 ARLAVPSLNNLKL
-464 EGETNADGYLVT
+464 EGETDADGYMLT
-476 TLPKELNDESF
+476 TLPKELNGKDF
-487 TVRLVEAPEGY
+487 TVRLVEAPEGF

-504 IKKDDLVKEIT
+504 IKKDDDHAVKEIT

-524 TMSKPQEILE
+524 TKSKPQEILD

-554 GAAGSKSTSSKT
+554 AGSKSK
-566 STTSTFSNS
+566 STTTKSTSTFSNS

-588 ATSRSTAAARSTAK
+588 ATSRSTAGTRSTAK

>member
-63 ASATPTVS
+63 TSATPTVS
-71 VSPSVAGAP
+71 VAPSVAGAP

-190 AIDLDKLSTASTPVF
+190 AIDLDKLSATTTPVF

-269 KVARGVKTEGIDR
+269 KVAHGVKTEGIER
-282 LGEVAYAVTKDTDVF
+282 LGDVAYAVTKDTDVF

-307 EFKPT
+307 EFKPS

-340 DKKFGFTAIKHAGE
+340 DEKFGFTAIKHADT
-354 EKDTDASASDKTKA
+354 EKETPSEKSAAAEKSESPAAESAEKPSSDASKPTEPSSQ
-368 DAEAPKSDNTAEQ
+368 DAEKQ
-381 ADKKPSE
+381 
-388 TTKSDAAAAK
+388 K
-398 PTEPTNKD
+398 PTEPTT
-406 VDKQQPPANNN
+406 Q
-417 EKPSSTPTPK
+417 ETSTPATTTTQTTTTK
-427 AAKPRTLEVEIYV
+427 KEEAAKPRLLDVTIYK
-440 GTGEKKKPVEG
+440 GSGSDKTPVEG
-451 ARLVVPKLDNYEL
+451 ARLVVPSLNNREL
-464 EGETNADGYLVT
+464 EGETDRDGHLST
-476 TLPKELNDESF
+476 TRPPELNDEGF
-487 TVRLVEAPEGY
+487 IVRLVEAPEGFR
-498 KNKSIQ
+498 NKSVQ
-504 IKKDDLVKEIT
+504 IKKDDQLVEIT

-524 TMSKPQEILE
+524 TKSKPQEILD

-554 GAAGSKSTSSKT
+554 AGSKSTSTTTKS
-566 STTSTFSNS
+566 TSTFSNS

-588 ATSRSTAAARSTAK
+588 ATSRSTAGTRSTAK

>member
-1 MKISKTA
+1 MKFSKTA

-71 VSPSVAGAP
+71 VAPSVAGAP

-190 AIDLDKLSTASTPVF
+190 AIDLDKLGATTTPVF
-205 TEHKVS
+205 TEHKVT
-211 VDTFSKPKDFKAPG
+211 VDTFSNPKHFTAPG
-225 AWGTASKKVDP
+225 AWGTASKKADP

-269 KVARGVKTEGIDR
+269 KVKHGVKTEGIER
-282 LGEVAYAVTKDTDVF
+282 LGDVAYAVTKDTDVF

-340 DKKFGFTAIKHAGE
+340 DKKFGFTAIKHAGT
-354 EKDTDASASDKTKA
+354 DTDA
-368 DAEAPKSDNTAEQ
+368 
-381 ADKKPSE
+381 
-388 TTKSDAAAAK
+388 
-398 PTEPTNKD
+398 
-406 VDKQQPPANNN
+406 
-417 EKPSSTPTPK
+417 EKPSSGSETAEKPESEKNEKAETKSSDSAEKSTTETAKPAEPTVSTTATPSTTPTTSK
-427 AAKPRTLEVEIYV
+427 TEQAAEQRTLEVEIYA
-440 GTGEKKKPVEG
+440 GSGNDKKPVEG
-451 ARLVVPKLDNYEL
+451 ARLVVPSLNNREL
-464 EGETNADGYLVT
+464 EGETDADGYMLT
-476 TLPKELNDESF
+476 TLPKELNGKDF
-487 TVRLVEAPEGY
+487 TVRLVEAPEGF

-504 IKKDDLVKEIT
+504 IKKDDDHAVKEIT

-524 TMSKPQEILE
+524 TKSKPQEILD

-554 GAAGSKSTSSKT
+554 AGSKSK
-566 STTSTFSNS
+566 STTTKSTSTFSNS

-588 ATSRSTAAARSTAK
+588 ATSRSTAGTRSTAK

>member
-35 TTETPTQAPVT
+35 TTEMPTQAPVT

-71 VSPSVAGAP
+71 VAPSVAGVP

-108 SGAWTYTAVAGHPTD
+108 SGVWTYTAVAGHPTD

-138 LKIDPAT
+138 LKIDAAT
-145 GNVEDLGAARVE
+145 GNVDDLGAARVE

-171 SHGRLIVSEELAKD
+171 SHGRLIVSEELSKD
-185 GDSYY
+185 GDTYY
-190 AIDLDKLSTASTPVF
+190 AIDLDKLSATTTPVF
-205 TEHKVS
+205 TEHKVT

-225 AWGTASKKVDP
+225 AWGVASKKADP

-269 KVARGVKTEGIDR
+269 KVKHGVKTEDIAR

-354 EKDTDASASDKTKA
+354 ESDTKTPSAESDKPAENTDEKTAASDSPA
-368 DAEAPKSDNTAEQ
+368 
-381 ADKKPSE
+381 SE
-388 TTKSDAAAAK
+388 STVTETPK
-398 PTEPTNKD
+398 PTEPT
-406 VDKQQPPANNN
+406 
-417 EKPSSTPTPK
+417 TPETTTSATTTTTTTTSK
-427 AAKPRTLEVEIYV
+427 TEEAAEPRTLEVEISV

-451 ARLVVPKLDNYEL
+451 ARLVIPRPGNDGIELD
-464 EGETNADGYLVT
+464 GETDADGYLVT
-476 TLPKELNDESF
+476 TIPAEFNEKSF
-487 TVRLVEAPEGY
+487 TVRLVEVPEGY

>member
-53 SIASSSVTPS
+53 SIATSSVTPS

-190 AIDLDKLSTASTPVF
+190 AIDLDKLSATTTPVF

-269 KVARGVKTEGIDR
+269 KVAHGVKTEGIDR

-307 EFKPT
+307 EFKPS

-340 DKKFGFTAIKHAGE
+340 DEKFGFTAIKHAGT
-354 EKDTDASASDKTKA
+354 DTDA
-368 DAEAPKSDNTAEQ
+368 
-381 ADKKPSE
+381 
-388 TTKSDAAAAK
+388 
-398 PTEPTNKD
+398 
-406 VDKQQPPANNN
+406 
-417 EKPSSTPTPK
+417 EKPSSGSETAEKPESEKNEKAETKSSDSAEKSTTETAKPAEPTVSTTATPSTTPTTSK
-427 AAKPRTLEVEIYV
+427 TEQAAEQRTLEVEIYA
-440 GTGEKKKPVEG
+440 GSGNDKKPVEG
-451 ARLVVPKLDNYEL
+451 ARLVVPSLNNLEL
-464 EGETNADGYLVT
+464 EGETDADGYMLT
-476 TLPKELNDESF
+476 TLPKELNGKDF
-487 TVRLVEAPEGY
+487 TVRLVEAPEGF

-504 IKKDDLVKEIT
+504 IKKDDDHAVKEIT

-524 TMSKPQEILE
+524 TKSKPQEILD

-554 GAAGSKSTSSKT
+554 AGSKSK
-566 STTSTFSNS
+566 STTTKSTSTFSNS